1 MARYGAK
8 HIFWAPITEEP
19 DAAFPTYGASVQLS
33 ELRKVS
39 DNPTFLEG
47 KQYGDD
53 NLAEYVNV
61 FSEADVDVEITD
73 LPPEMEKAVLG
84 ASTATVADGS
94 VTRFGA
100 NDTAPYGG
108 LAFVS
113 CIQRSNENKYQV
125 ICYPKL
131 KAAMQGEEF
140 TTKEG
145 SITLAGGKLKFK
157 ALACKSSDWKIKSA
171 YMDTEAAAKQFV
183 SDFLSNK
190 IQLPAAAA
198 TE

>member
-8 HIFWAPITEEP
+8 HIFWAPIAEETE
-19 DAAFPTYGASVQLS
+19 AALPTYEAALQLA

-39 DNPTFLEG
+39 DNPTFAEG

-53 NLAEYVNV
+53 GLAEYVNEFV
-61 FSEADVDVEITD
+61 EADVDVEITD
-73 LPPEMEKAVLG
+73 LPPEMEQAVLG
-84 ASTATVADGS
+84 AQTATVSDGAL
-94 VTRFGA
+94 TRFGA

-113 CIQRSNENKYQV
+113 CIQRNNAKKYQV
-125 ICYPKL
+125 IFYPKL

-157 ALACKSSDWKIKSA
+157 AMAGKTGDWKLKSA
-171 YMDTEAAAKQFV
+171 YLPTEDAAKKYV
-183 SDFLSNK
+183 TDLLSNK
-190 IQLPAAAA
+190 VQLPAAAA
-198 TE
+198 ME